1 MKKILLSVCL
11 IATSVFAF
19 AQKPADGDNSL
30 TFGITG
36 INTIALTTPHYTN
49 TLLYKHYMSNG
60 LAARVGIN
68 IGTSS
73 SSTST
78 VNGGDSLKSSSMNWA
93 LTLGVQKA
101 FKGTDKLETYI
112 GADLMLGGGSSSNT
126 TNFSSTFKVEN
137 KAGSTFKFGIIP
149 CIGMNYYIASWL
161 AVGAEFGW
169 GFVSSSTAAGSQT
182 TTISGTSTTTNTGKS
197 SNTTL
202 GTSGSGMLTVTAAF
216 R

>member
-1 MKKILLSVCL
+1 
-11 IATSVFAF
+11 
-19 AQKPADGDNSL
+19 
-30 TFGITG
+30 
-36 INTIALTTPHYTN
+36 
-49 TLLYKHYMSNG
+49 
-60 LAARVGIN
+60 
-68 IGTSS
+68 
-73 SSTST
+73 
-78 VNGGDSLKSSSMNWA
+78 
-93 LTLGVQKA
+93 
-101 FKGTDKLETYI
+101 
-112 GADLMLGGGSSSNT
+112 MLGGGSSSNT